1 MGNGYS
7 FLLFMFY
14 LLKIQALPPKEMYIK
29 NLCHSLVEEE
39 GEGGER
45 GGVGREEEGR
55 EGRRGGG

>member
-55 EGRRGGG
+55 EGRRGG